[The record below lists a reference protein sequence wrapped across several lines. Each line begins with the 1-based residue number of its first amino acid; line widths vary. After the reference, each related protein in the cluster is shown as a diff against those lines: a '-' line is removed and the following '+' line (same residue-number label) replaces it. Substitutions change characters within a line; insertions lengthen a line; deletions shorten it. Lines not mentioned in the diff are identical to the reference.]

1 MEAMT
6 GFSMAVH
13 YQRAPEQ
20 GWACTGPKAGPK
32 KRLEIPDQAG
42 SGLVGKLLAGSLQV
56 LLGID
61 AGTGDF

>member
-1 MEAMT
+1 MEAIT

-20 GWACTGPKAGPK
+20 AGVCTGPKAVPE
-32 KRLEIPDQAG
+32 KRVEIPDQAG
-42 SGLVGKLLAGSLQV
+42 SVLVGKLLARSLQV

>member
-1 MEAMT
+1 MEAIT

-20 GWACTGPKAGPK
+20 AWACTGPKPVLE
-32 KRLEIPDQAG
+32 KRVEIPDQAG